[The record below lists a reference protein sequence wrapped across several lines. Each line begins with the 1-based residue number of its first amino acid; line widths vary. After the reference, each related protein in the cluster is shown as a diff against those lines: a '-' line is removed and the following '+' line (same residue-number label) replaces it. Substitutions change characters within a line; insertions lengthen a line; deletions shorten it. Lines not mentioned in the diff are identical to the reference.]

1 MEPDRLAQLSRRY
14 ARYGRS
20 LPGLSLALG
29 GVVVMLLL
37 LAPPLIGNNI
47 QVCWE
52 NQRSLLA
59 LIAVVL
65 LAGWLFTKE
74 WLRQCVYQSLGFAES
89 SNSARER
96 IFNRLLAFTLGL
108 LAITYP
114 VRWLA
119 VKPHPTPD
127 PTSVQIYVGLTACFL
142 LPWITLH
149 FIRGIQEGLLW
160 ALLVWWALEFVW
172 GFPNLGPS
180 SPHADGIATVFI
192 LAGVFAFF
200 GGLAIGLVQH
210 FNFLRL
216 AKEIRNQGTPDE

>member
-14 ARYGRS
+14 ARYSHS

-29 GVVVMLLL
+29 GVVIMLLL
-37 LAPPLIGNNI
+37 LAPPLIQNQI

-52 NQRSLLA
+52 NQRGLLA
-59 LIAVVL
+59 ISAAVLV
-65 LAGWLFTKE
+65 AGWLFAKE
-74 WLRQCVYQSLGFAES
+74 SLRLHIYQSLGLAES
-89 SNSARER
+89 STSSFER
-96 IFNRLLAFTLGL
+96 LLNGLLAFA
-108 LAITYP
+108 LALMAIFYP

-127 PTSVQIYVGLTACFL
+127 PTSVQVYVGLTACL
-142 LPWITLH
+142 ALPWITLR
-149 FIRGIQEGLLW
+149 FIRGIQESLLW
-160 ALLVWWALEFVW
+160 VLLVWWALEFIW

-180 SPHADGIATVFI
+180 SPHADGIGAFFI

-216 AKEIRNQGTPDE
+216 AREIRAQETPDE